1 MNIGESH
8 RCCHLPPIQ
17 KFNIASHL
25 LCTSPHQNYAS
36 RTDPPQ
42 HLRNLR
48 NSPLR
53 PTALKPSTPLL
64 DTQITPKL
72 PIMPLPFYQIGAL
85 MGASSVMLGAF
96 GAHGL
101 KKRIADPAR
110 ITNWSTAAQYQV
122 HLLPPLPAFAIH
134 KRRCVFEPCKFA
146 IGVRTLKRCSPP
158 IPTFR
163 NPSSQAH
170 APAAHPLHRPDLH
183 RHRRAAE
190 HAGDGAFH
198 SGHGHVQRLDILACV
213 GPAEVQVPRAGH
225 AVGGRLFDRRVGC
238 VGGEGKAGL
247 EEVKEEG

>member
-1 MNIGESH
+1 M
-8 RCCHLPPIQ
+8 LPPSSNPKVQHCIP
-17 KFNIASHL
+17 SPLHL
-25 LCTSPHQNYAS
+25 TSPKLRFAHRPSAA
-36 RTDPPQ
+36 PPQ
-42 HLRNLR
+42 PPQLTTPTYSTQTFHTPIRYSNHTQTTHNAPPFLPNR
-48 NSPLR
+48 R
-53 PTALKPSTPLL
+53 PDGRIVRHARRLWRPRPQETHRRPRAHHELEHSGAVSGTFTP
-64 DTQITPKL
+64 
-72 PIMPLPFYQIGAL
+72 
-85 MGASSVMLGAF
+85 
-96 GAHGL
+96 
-101 KKRIADPAR
+101 
-110 ITNWSTAAQYQV
+110 
-122 HLLPPLPAFAIH
+122 PPLPAFAIH

-225 AVGGRLFDRRVGC
+225 AVGGRVFDRRVGC